1 MKNMKIDF
9 AKATQDPHLQQLLA
23 NLLHPDPDYRISNFQ
38 EIKNSPWLAGIDWKS
53 IELKSQLMPFAPEPT
68 APVET
73 YIGR

>member
-38 EIKNSPWLAGIDWKS
+38 EIKNSPWLAGVDWKS
-53 IELKSQLMPFAPEPT
+53 IELKC
-68 APVET
+68 
-73 YIGR
+73 